1 MRIFLPQRGL
11 PLSEYCI
18 KLQYSAGRIF
28 HSIGSTHGVVPGE
41 RAVDQILTKR
51 QAEILAWLQ
60 ERMAGDGLPPTRME
74 LVHAFG
80 FRSPNAAESHLR
92 ALARKGFI
100 EIREG
105 TARGIRLRERPGLAV
120 VGRVAAGQPI
130 LAEAHLEGRYS
141 LDAHLFQPNADY
153 LLRVQGMSMR
163 DAGILDGDL
172 LAVHRTQE
180 VRDGQVVVARVDG
193 EVTVKRWRR
202 EGDRVLLLP
211 ENPDFSSIVVDLRR
225 ETLAIEGVVVGLI
238 RLGRGI

>member
-1 MRIFLPQRGL
+1 MD
-11 PLSEYCI
+11 
-18 KLQYSAGRIF
+18 
-28 HSIGSTHGVVPGE
+28 HV
-41 RAVDQILTKR
+41 LTKR

-60 ERMAGDGLPPTRME
+60 EQMAMDGLPPTRME
-74 LVHAFG
+74 LMRAFG

-92 ALARKGFI
+92 TLARKGFI
-100 EIREG
+100 DLQEG
-105 TARGIRLRERPGLAV
+105 TARGIRLRERPGLSV

-130 LAEAHLEGRYS
+130 LAEAHVEGRYS
-141 LDAHLFQPNADY
+141 LDAHLFQPAADY

-172 LAVHRTQE
+172 LAVQRTQE

-211 ENPDFSSIVVDLRR
+211 ENPDFSPIVVDLRR
-225 ETLAIEGVVVGLI
+225 EVLAIEGVVVGLI